1 MSEIPI
7 KSTDIKYIT
16 LRDSF
21 CNTMFNYFGKAD
33 SSQSSSRLKSLTRRW

>member
-1 MSEIPI
+1 MSKIPI

-21 CNTMFNYFGKAD
+21 CNTMFNYFSMAD
-33 SSQSSSRLKSLTRRW
+33 SSQSSSEVEIPHK